1 MGGREK
7 VSVRGAPGR
16 NLARMTLSYD
26 EAGEGA
32 PVLLLHSS
40 VCDRRMWDA
49 QFQALAAAGHRVVRC
64 DLRGHGATPV
74 SDRPYTDAGDVLGL
88 MDALGIEQAA
98 LVGSSFG
105 GRVALLA
112 AAHSPRRVTA
122 LALLCAAPLPDQ
134 EESAEL
140 AAFDA
145 REDTLLEA
153 GDLAAAA
160 ALNVATWLGP
170 DADEAARNAVYG
182 MQLHAFEV
190 QTAAEKAVSAE
201 GAPYVLSGNRVAGL
215 PDFSAFESP
224 CLAVSGAHDLPDFR
238 RAAARVAGLLRN
250 ARHLELPWAGHLP
263 GMERPAEISALLTGF
278 LAGAGRPAGAS
289 AA

>member
-1 MGGREK
+1 
-7 VSVRGAPGR
+7 
-16 NLARMTLSYD
+16 MTLSYD
-26 EAGEGA
+26 EAGEGP
-32 PVLLLHSS
+32 PVVLLHSS

-49 QFQALAAAGHRVVRC
+49 QFRSLAAAGHRVVRC
-64 DLRGHGATPV
+64 DFRGYGATPV
-74 SDRPYTDAGDVLGL
+74 ADRPYADAGDVLGL
-88 MDALGIEQAA
+88 MDALGVERAA

-112 AAHSPRRVTA
+112 AAAAPERVSA
-122 LALLCAAPLPDQ
+122 LALLCAAPLPGQ
-134 EESAEL
+134 EQSAEL

-145 REDTLLEA
+145 REDALFETR
-153 GDLAAAA
+153 DLAGAA

-170 DADEAARNAVYG
+170 DADEAARGAVYE

-190 QTAAEKAVSAE
+190 QTAAEEAVETE
-201 GAPYVLSGNRVAGL
+201 GAPHVLSGGRVTGL
-215 PDFSAFESP
+215 PDFSAFASP

-238 RAAARVAGLLRN
+238 RAAARVPALLPN

-263 GMERPAEISALLTGF
+263 SLERPGETGALLTGF
-278 LAGAGRPAGAS
+278 LAGAALPAAVN

>member
-1 MGGREK
+1 
-7 VSVRGAPGR
+7 
-16 NLARMTLSYD
+16 MTLSYD
-26 EAGEGA
+26 EAGEGP

-49 QFQALAAAGHRVVRC
+49 QFRALAAAGHRVVRC
-64 DLRGHGATPV
+64 DFRGYGATPV
-74 SDRPYTDAGDVLGL
+74 ADRPYTDAGDVLAL
-88 MDALGIEQAA
+88 MDALGVERAA

-112 AAHSPRRVTA
+112 AAAAPRRVTA
-122 LALLCAAPLPDQ
+122 LALLCAAPLPGQ
-134 EESAEL
+134 EQSAEL
-140 AAFDA
+140 AAFGA
-145 REDTLLEA
+145 REDALFEA
-153 GDLAAAA
+153 DDLAGAA

-170 DADEAARNAVYG
+170 DADEAAADAVYA

-190 QTAAEKAVSAE
+190 QTAAENAVEAD
-201 GAPYVLSGNRVAGL
+201 GAPYVLSGGRVTEL
-215 PDFSAFESP
+215 PDFSELTAP

-238 RAAARVAGLLRN
+238 RSAARARELLPN

-263 GMERPAEISALLTGF
+263 GLERPAETSALLTGF
-278 LAGAGRPAGAS
+278 LAGAGLAAGGG